1 MSIAKNDH
9 FDRGQILRL
18 SRREKAMSKLY
29 NCLSNRS
36 MQFTLEAATED
47 LLKKQV
53 RGQGSLHS
61 LIINPY
67 K

>member
-9 FDRGQILRL
+9 FDRGQIL
-18 SRREKAMSKLY
+18 SGREKVMSKLH
-29 NCLSNRS
+29 NCLSNRI

-53 RGQGSLHS
+53 RTQGSLHS

>member
-9 FDRGQILRL
+9 FDRGQIL
-18 SRREKAMSKLY
+18 SGREKVMSELHS
-29 NCLSNRS
+29 CLSNRI
-36 MQFTLEAATED
+36 MQLTLEAATED

-53 RGQGSLHS
+53 RAQASLHS
-61 LIINPY
+61 LIINLY